1 MRREAAIADDYWQDI
16 FKQNKHDQMKA
27 TLQNIEQKWEW
38 LFILFS
44 EFLSYE
50 LIYIESTILHHICK
64 TMTSLLR

>member
-1 MRREAAIADDYWQDI
+1 
-16 FKQNKHDQMKA
+16 MKA